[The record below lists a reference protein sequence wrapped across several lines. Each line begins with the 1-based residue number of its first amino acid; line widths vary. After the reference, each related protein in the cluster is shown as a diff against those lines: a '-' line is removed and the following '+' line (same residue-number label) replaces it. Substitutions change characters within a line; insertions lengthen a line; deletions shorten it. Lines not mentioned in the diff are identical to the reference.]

1 MLCKSS
7 PERQLP
13 YLIPI
18 LYYNNYNVFHQVPE
32 QRLIHTDIREETF
45 PDSRSPM
52 LTVTTV
58 EHPIFHSHS
67 RYVRRL
73 RRQRQMENATHH
85 CISVEVYG
93 SYTNQVLTYLFHV
106 PTEDCRHNGHFSLDQ
121 LDSSSNECMTA
132 QRHIVCAP
140 LVESQGTP

>member
-1 MLCKSS
+1 MELSFVKQYLEMLCKSS

-58 EHPIFHSHS
+58 EHPYSIHT
-67 RYVRRL
+67 L
-73 RRQRQMENATHH
+73 GM
-85 CISVEVYG
+85 SVVFVVNDKWKTPHITVY
-93 SYTNQVLTYLFHV
+93 Q
-106 PTEDCRHNGHFSLDQ
+106 
-121 LDSSSNECMTA
+121 
-132 QRHIVCAP
+132 
-140 LVESQGTP
+140 